1 MINILR
7 RVNRKILDSKR
18 NPRCFIE
25 SSIISNTLVKI
36 GTKFLLIIFI
46 VKTIRILYQNP
57 EIQKAT
63 TQLDDLVIVDG
74 I

>member
-25 SSIISNTLVKI
+25 SIISNTLVKI

-57 EIQKAT
+57 EIHKAT
-63 TQLDDLVIVDG
+63 TQLDDLVTVDG